1 MPELQLKPLT
11 DISEIDHLLPLARS
25 EGFRHL
31 DRLVSLWE
39 EGKKFDRP
47 GESILTV
54 ICEDGVIAVGGILD
68 QGEGIG
74 RISRVY
80 VHSDFRRYGAGR
92 ILINQLVEGARA
104 HFDQVVLRTDT
115 EIGAAFYESL
125 GFEPTPEENEDQATH
140 RLVF

>member
-1 MPELQLKPLT
+1 MSNFLLKPLEE
-11 DISEIDHLLPLARS
+11 IAEIDCLLPLARA

-31 DRLVSLWE
+31 DRLVNLWN

-47 GESILTV
+47 GEVLLIIKKETRT
-54 ICEDGVIAVGGILD
+54 IGVGGILN

-80 VHSDFRRYGAGR
+80 VDPEFRRSGAGKN
-92 ILINQLVEGARA
+92 LINQLVEFSRD
-104 HFDQVVLRTDT
+104 HYQQVVLRTDT

-125 GFEPTPEENEDQATH
+125 GFEPASKDNEDQATH

>member
-1 MPELQLKPLT
+1 MADIQLKHLT
-11 DISEIDHLLPLARS
+11 DTAAIDPLLPLARS

-31 DRLVSLWE
+31 DRLVNLWH

-47 GESILTV
+47 GESILAIYCDERV
-54 ICEDGVIAVGGILD
+54 IGVGGILD

-80 VHSDFRRYGAGR
+80 VDPEFRRSGAGR
-92 ILINQLVEGARA
+92 MLMNQLVKEARN

-115 EIGAAFYESL
+115 AIGAAFYESL
-125 GFEPTPEENEDQATH
+125 GFAPVAQENKDQATH

>member
-11 DISEIDHLLPLARS
+11 DIPEIDHLLPLARS

-31 DRLVSLWE
+31 DRLVNLWN

-54 ICEDGVIAVGGILD
+54 ICDGRVIGVGGILD

-80 VHSDFRRYGAGR
+80 VHPDFRRHGAGR
-92 ILINQLVEGARA
+92 ILVNQLVEDARP

-125 GFEPTPEENEDQATH
+125 GFEPTPKENEDQATH

>member
-1 MPELQLKPLT
+1 MADFQLKTLT
-11 DISEIDHLLPLARS
+11 DIATIEPLLPLARS

-31 DRLVSLWE
+31 DRLVNLWH

-47 GESILTV
+47 GESILAIFSDEKV
-54 ICEDGVIAVGGILD
+54 IGVGGVLD

-80 VHSDFRRYGAGR
+80 VHPEFRRSGVGR
-92 ILINQLVEGARA
+92 LLMNQLVEEARN

-125 GFEPTPEENEDQATH
+125 GFAPVGQENKDQATH
-140 RLVF
+140 HLVF